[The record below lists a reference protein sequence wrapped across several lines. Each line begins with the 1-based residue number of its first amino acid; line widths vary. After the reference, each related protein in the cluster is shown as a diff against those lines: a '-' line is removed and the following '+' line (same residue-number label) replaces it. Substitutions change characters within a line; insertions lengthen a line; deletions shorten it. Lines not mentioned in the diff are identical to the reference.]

1 MTIAVRHYTSGA
13 EILANAI
20 AIHKRLMTPNN
31 AVKDSAPPRHI
42 HRIEV
47 KHEPAED
54 PAPVKQAEKSAG
66 PKSAAVMER
75 LAAIKEVYV
84 EGISAS
90 KIAELLGTSKNVI
103 VGFYRRNPDE
113 LRFYPLVASPGRKG
127 KE

>member
-1 MTIAVRHYTSGA
+1 MTIAVRQYATGA
-13 EILANAI
+13 EIHANAV
-20 AIHKRLMTPNN
+20 AIHKRLMSPRN
-31 AVKDSAPPRHI
+31 AVKDTALPRHI

-47 KHEPAED
+47 KHEPADE
-54 PAPVKQAEKSAG
+54 PLPVKEDVKPSG
-66 PKSAAVMER
+66 PKSPAVMQR

-113 LRFYPLVASPGRKG
+113 LRLYPLVSAPGRKG